1 MGADPRALPVDCSG
15 VEMDIAKSWILVI
28 LQLATLIS
36 LMHSGST
43 IIQKNKREWEKKE
56 DRFDNVEKVLSNL
69 LSDSTRLVAVETKV
83 DNLSVEIS
91 RLRDGVDRLR
101 EEKHNG

>member
-1 MGADPRALPVDCSG
+1 M
-15 VEMDIAKSWILVI
+15 
-28 LQLATLIS
+28 
-36 LMHSGST
+36 
-43 IIQKNKREWEKKE
+43 
-56 DRFDNVEKVLSNL
+56 EKVLSNL